1 MRVSNSANSF
11 RCVEYQPNGGM
22 ALKCLDVILKTSLK
36 MVINTRDET
45 DVLMYRAVPIVAF
58 ADRLSKMISEHRSKL
73 ANMIHD
79 ASGVVGAYV
88 RRKTDECTDVELV
101 CARALEDFLKEV
113 ARSMSALCVA
123 VCGSNPSHEIVL
135 MELSSAIG
143 IRDVPRGPTVSSILV
158 ARSDDEFDTL
168 ASSFCTYC
176 VVSTFPSDVDVLA
189 DVADMLYNTTS
200 HWSITDLLLHT
211 DTGVLVTPSCERCCR
226 ALKKCVERMLVV
238 FRDSTEFQTT
248 LLDVALRSMVTDR
261 TFYQLWSAMKMQFES
276 ASILLRWMERGSPT
290 MATGTILLCAFSD
303 DPGLAPLSDRIE
315 SVTGDALCRA
325 RIVAVASA
333 ARLPGCAFLLNTI
346 WELIEREEDAV
357 TPAHVQTIW
366 NTSGYLPADAALP
379 TYMLESMSV
388 YMLSHTSHHMD
399 PDIHVQC
406 TRAVRALLMSSSSNL
421 DGLSSSKRISDAL
434 ENALARRMG
443 TVCGVCCSVHRVR
456 VQWSRVRR
464 AIARILQLT
473 PSHGAAALCLSVLH
487 HHEFCRELIVTD
499 NAIEATIEFEESARR
514 HLASNTS
521 SPESQT
527 LRIRSVFTVERACVN
542 VRDVCIRM
550 LSRD

>member
-1 MRVSNSANSF
+1 
-11 RCVEYQPNGGM
+11 M
-22 ALKCLDVILKTSLK
+22 ALKCLDVMLKTSLK
-36 MVINTRDET
+36 MVINTRDESE
-45 DVLMYRAVPIVAF
+45 VLMYRAVPIVSF
-58 ADRLSKMISEHRSKL
+58 AHRLSKMNAEHRSKL

-79 ASGVVGAYV
+79 SSGVVGAYV

-101 CARALEDFLKEV
+101 CERALEDFLKEV

-158 ARSDDEFDTL
+158 ARSDDEFDIL

-176 VVSTFPSDVDVLA
+176 VVSTSPSDVDVLS

-226 ALKKCVERMLVV
+226 AVKQCVERMLVM
-238 FRDSTEFQTT
+238 FLDSTTT
-248 LLDVALRSMVTDR
+248 LLDVALRSMVTDH
-261 TFYQLWSAMKMQFES
+261 TFYQLWSAMKMQFNS
-276 ASILLRWMERGSPT
+276 SSILLRWMERGSPT
-290 MATGTILLCAFSD
+290 MATATILLCAFSD

-315 SVTGDALCRA
+315 SVAVDALCRA

-333 ARLPGCAFLLNTI
+333 TRLLGCALLFNTT

-357 TPAHVQTIW
+357 MPEHVQAIW
-366 NTSGYLPADAALP
+366 NASAYLPADAALS
-379 TYMLESMSV
+379 TYTLESMSV
-388 YMLSHTSHHMD
+388 YLLSHTSHHTH
-399 PDIHVQC
+399 PDIDVQC
-406 TRAVRALLMSSSSNL
+406 TRAVRALLMNSSKLDGMSSSN
-421 DGLSSSKRISDAL
+421 KRISDAL
-434 ENALARRMG
+434 EDAFARRMG
-443 TVCGVCCSVHRVR
+443 TACGVCCSVHGLRM
-456 VQWSRVRR
+456 QWSRVRR

-473 PSHGAAALCLSVLH
+473 PSHGASALSLSVLH
-487 HHEFCRELIVTD
+487 HYEFCRELIVTD
-499 NAIEATIEFEESARR
+499 NATNATIEFEESARR

-527 LRIRSVFTVERACVN
+527 LRIRSIFTVERACVN
-542 VRDVCIRM
+542 VREVCIRI
-550 LSRD
+550 LSRG